1 MTEADRE
8 PVTVTLLSIER
19 VRGAGKLAALAAVEI
34 TISGVVLT
42 VAGFRVLDEGRAWRI
57 EPPAFRDHMGR
68 WQDAIGLPATVLQAI
83 GELIRDELAAAV
95 TPVQQAR
102 HMAFA

>member
-8 PVTVTLLSIER
+8 PVTVTLLSVEW

-42 VAGFRVLDEGRAWRI
+42 VAGWRVLDEGARWRI
-57 EPPAFRDHMGR
+57 EPPAYRDHCGR
-68 WQDAIGLPATVLQAI
+68 WTDAVALPDAVTRAAA
-83 GELIRDELAAAV
+83 ELIRDGLAAATV
-95 TPVQQAR
+95 A
-102 HMAFA
+102 